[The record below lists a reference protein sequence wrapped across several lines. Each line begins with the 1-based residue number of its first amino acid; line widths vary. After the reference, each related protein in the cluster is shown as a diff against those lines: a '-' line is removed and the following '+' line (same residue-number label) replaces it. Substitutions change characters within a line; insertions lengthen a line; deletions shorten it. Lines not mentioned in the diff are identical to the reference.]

1 MNKKTLKFLKILI
14 RQTILLLILILVSC
28 GIDTNSD
35 ENSLLFSQDLENR
48 PYQDQDAINLLCDE
62 GVTLHTSTN
71 ITKLI
76 LTCCSS
82 RVY

>member
-1 MNKKTLKFLKILI
+1 MILERCPWCLGDI
-14 RQTILLLILILVSC
+14 KNQYYHDSEW
-28 GIDTNSD
+28 GNPNFD

-71 ITKLI
+71 ITKEISPL
-76 LTCCSS
+76 
-82 RVY
+82 